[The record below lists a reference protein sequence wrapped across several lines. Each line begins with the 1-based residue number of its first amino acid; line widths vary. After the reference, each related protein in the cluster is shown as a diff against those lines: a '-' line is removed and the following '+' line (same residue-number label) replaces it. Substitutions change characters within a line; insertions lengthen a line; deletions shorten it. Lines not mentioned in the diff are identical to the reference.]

1 MRVIYLISGGMDS
14 SIATYFGIKKGWNPI
29 FLYFDNYPFV
39 DIENK
44 FKTIEIIKHI
54 MNITNTY
61 GEIIIVPHGKDL
73 SIIIEKCRRNLSCLL
88 CKRMMYRKAERIAK
102 IYNCDFIVTG
112 EIIGEQASQTI
123 RNLLVNDKVI
133 NMPIIR
139 PLLGMNKVEV
149 ELLVKKLGISKM
161 LIKSNCKA
169 ASIKAR
175 TKVREEELIE
185 EEKKIPIEELIE
197 ESIKEIQI
205 IKY

>member
-1 MRVIYLISGGMDS
+1 MRAIYLISGGMDS
-14 SIATYFGIKKGWNPI
+14 SIATYFGIRKGWKPI
-29 FLYFDNYPFV
+29 FLYFNNYPFT

-44 FKTIEIIKHI
+44 SKVIEIIRYI
-54 MNITNTY
+54 MNITNEY
-61 GEIIIVPHGKDL
+61 GEIIIAPHGRDL

-133 NMPIIR
+133 DMPIIR
-139 PLLGMNKVEV
+139 PLLGVNKVEV

-161 LIKSNCKA
+161 LTTSSCRA

-175 TKVREEELIE
+175 TRVREEELIE

-197 ESIKEIQI
+197 ESIRGIQI
-205 IKY
+205 IK